1 MSEDADRPFAY
12 PALGQSPLLHQ
23 KVPRCAIQ
31 HRADGRSDGCP
42 AVLLLGT
49 RLVAP
54 RLSRSLGRFFRL
66 TRGACPRCHGTDL
79 GAVRLAAGI
88 ASARVFLRRQRL
100 LGSSRR
106 LFSQGD
112 GSQNFGLRRR
122 RRDKEGDGCRGGF
135 LGLGHEGSLLLQRWA
150 ARHPLAFS
158 ERWMPKRPRRRPRP
172 SEIRVAPSRLRVFG
186 RWVFEGPGFHPVS

>member
-23 KVPRCAIQ
+23 KVPRGAIQ
-31 HRADGRSDGCP
+31 HRADGRSDGCR
-42 AVLLLGT
+42 AVLLLCT

-88 ASARVFLRRQRL
+88 ASGRVFLGRQRL
-100 LGSSRR
+100 LGSSCR
-106 LFSQGD
+106 LFRQGD
-112 GSQNFGLRRR
+112 GSEDLGRRWR
-122 RRDKEGDGCRGGF
+122 RRDEEGDGCRGGF
-135 LGLGHEGSLLLQRWA
+135 LGLGHGGRLTLGRCA
-150 ARHPLAFS
+150 ARHSLAFAG
-158 ERWMPKRPRRRPRP
+158 RWMPKRPRRRPRP